1 MNKSI
6 VTFLLLIGIIASSC
20 TTSKS
25 VVSQN
30 ANLSKYEYASII
42 NNDTYHIPA
51 QLMEHEIQLFDAIE
65 ESRLKLINHMRIG
78 ELTPTQQSKLLMVKY
93 GVDVSDE
100 QSVVTVNFIDYLTGR
115 PIASCQGTY
124 TTLGFDVDA
133 DIRGAIKSVAKQIA
147 ETFHKE

>member
-51 QLMEHEIQLFDAIE
+51 QLMAHEIQLFDAIE

-147 ETFHKE
+147 ETFPKE

>member
-6 VTFLLLIGIIASSC
+6 VTLLLLIGIIASSC

-147 ETFHKE
+147 ETFPKE

>member
-133 DIRGAIKSVAKQIA
+133 DIRGAIKSVAKQIT
-147 ETFHKE
+147 ETFPKE

>member
-65 ESRLKLINHMRIG
+65 ESRLKLINNMRIG

-93 GVDVSDE
+93 GVTSVS
-100 QSVVTVNFIDYLTGR
+100 
-115 PIASCQGTY
+115 
-124 TTLGFDVDA
+124 
-133 DIRGAIKSVAKQIA
+133 
-147 ETFHKE
+147 

>member
-1 MNKSI
+1 
-6 VTFLLLIGIIASSC
+6 
-20 TTSKS
+20 
-25 VVSQN
+25 
-30 ANLSKYEYASII
+30 
-42 NNDTYHIPA
+42 
-51 QLMEHEIQLFDAIE
+51 MEHEIQLFDAIE

-78 ELTPTQQSKLLMVKY
+78 ELTPTQQSKLLIVKY
-93 GVDVSDE
+93 GVDISDE

-147 ETFHKE
+147 ETFPKE

>member
-133 DIRGAIKSVAKQIA
+133 DIRGAIKSVAKEFA
-147 ETFHKE
+147 ESFPKD

>member
-115 PIASCQGTY
+115 PIASCQGKI
-124 TTLGFDVDA
+124 GRAHV
-133 DIRGAIKSVAKQIA
+133 
-147 ETFHKE
+147 